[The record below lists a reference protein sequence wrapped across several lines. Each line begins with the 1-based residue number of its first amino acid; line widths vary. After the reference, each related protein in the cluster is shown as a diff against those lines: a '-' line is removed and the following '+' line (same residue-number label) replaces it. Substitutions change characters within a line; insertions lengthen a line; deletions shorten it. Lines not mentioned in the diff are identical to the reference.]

1 MKSVLHRTNIC
12 SFLPM
17 FLSVLASDVAAITP
31 CPPDPCKE
39 EASTSCE
46 KDTDWIAE
54 GVIAEVHTAR
64 VDRNSGISHFPGIG
78 PRYEVT
84 PVSIT
89 FLPDQVVRGAPPPGH
104 SVLGLLGCFYDSGSF
119 EQMRSVRITARVR
132 KSGQGWML
140 VHFKKSTVSTE
151 SRGQERPHE

>member
-1 MKSVLHRTNIC
+1 MKNVLQTKNVYPI
-12 SFLPM
+12 LLVL
-17 FLSVLASDVAAITP
+17 LSLLASDVAAITP
-31 CPPDPCKE
+31 CPPDPCKD

-46 KDTDWIAE
+46 QDTDWIAD

-89 FLPDQVVRGAPPPGH
+89 FLPHQVVSGTPPPGH
-104 SVLGLLGCFYDSGSF
+104 TVLGLLGCFYDSGSF

-140 VHFKKSTVSTE
+140 VHFKRSAASTE
-151 SRGQERPHE
+151 SKSQERPRE